1 MTAVDRRRAER
12 LSRLLSLILRHR
24 PEAFGLSLDPHGWAP
39 VEALLEAV
47 RRQRGWEDAT
57 AADLEAAVNLPG
69 RRRFELRDGRMRA
82 LYGHSVPVQPEGAPQ
97 RPPEWLYHGT
107 APERV
112 AAILSEGLRPGP
124 RRFVHLS
131 LTPLQAREVGL
142 RHTPQPVVL
151 TVLARRAHEA
161 GIAFYRASG
170 DLYLTDAV
178 PPQFL
183 LPPEGRPNEP
193 VTPEPVRSAPR

>member
-1 MTAVDRRRAER
+1 MSVDRRRAER

-24 PEAFGLSLDPHGWAP
+24 PGDFGVTLDPHGWAS
-39 VEALLEAV
+39 VEALLAAV

-57 AADLEAAVNLPG
+57 AADLEAVVRLPG
-69 RRRFELRDGRMRA
+69 RRRFELRDGRIRA
-82 LYGHSVPVQPEGAPQ
+82 LYGHTVPVHPEGAPQ
-97 RPPEWLYHGT
+97 QPPEWLYHGT

-112 AAILSEGLRPGP
+112 PAILSEGLRPGP

-142 RHTPQPVVL
+142 RHSPQPVVL

-161 GIAFYRASG
+161 GVRFYRAS
-170 DLYLTDAV
+170 DDVYLAEAV
-178 PPQFL
+178 PPAFVRV
-183 LPPEGRPNEP
+183 PEA
-193 VTPEPVRSAPR
+193 PEPLTPAPARSAPR